1 MYLPFFNC
9 IEKNCIR
16 NNNIKIN
23 KTAYVKYIMKLTEY
37 YYTLGKDLGK
47 MVWHVSVVDITVRQG
62 RYFLFKSDSF
72 WRSLF
77 QEITTDAKTITY
89 ILASKWILKNYRI
102 MILIS
107 MSNRGTGFCVGSGN
121 KTFHKYP
128 CNVM

>member
-1 MYLPFFNC
+1 
-9 IEKNCIR
+9 
-16 NNNIKIN
+16 
-23 KTAYVKYIMKLTEY
+23 MKLTEY

-89 ILASKWILKNYRI
+89 ILASK
-102 MILIS
+102 
-107 MSNRGTGFCVGSGN
+107 
-121 KTFHKYP
+121 
-128 CNVM
+128 